1 MNYSLLASI
10 RLLTFSILVGL
21 PTLVDAKTKKAT
33 TAGATKNEQSAKKTK
48 TKKKKTLTDMSLE
61 ELKEAKNDRLAKKD
75 KEGAIRYLEKMVTT
89 CKDRDDLAAVLIELA
104 DLFFDTGK
112 LVQAEKFYS
121 QFYTLYPGNDNIE
134 KAHYK
139 AILCSFYLTLDNDRD
154 QSKTQETL
162 TLANAFLE
170 RKDVFTTYTQDVS
183 SIQKECYGKLC
194 QSDLS
199 IAEFYLKRGK
209 SKDLVAANQR
219 LENIRKDYLE
229 HVPSLEPRILAL
241 EIEYATKTKDFTLAE
256 QKRTLLANRF
266 PEAKTTRLAGD
277 AKKTSFVDRF

>member
-1 MNYSLLASI
+1 MNRPFSLCS
-10 RLLTFSILVGL
+10 RLLISAFILGL
-21 PTLVDAKTKKAT
+21 PTTVLPKAKKETSAQTTKSTKK
-33 TAGATKNEQSAKKTK
+33 
-48 TKKKKTLTDMSLE
+48 KKKKTLSEMDLE
-61 ELKEAKNDRLAKKD
+61 ELTAAKNERLAKKD

-89 CKDRDDLAAVLIELA
+89 CKDKDDLAIVLIELA

-162 TLANAFLE
+162 TLANSFLD
-170 RKDVFTTYTQDVS
+170 RKEIFTKYAQDVS
-183 SIQKECYGKLC
+183 SIQLQCNEKLC

-199 IAEFYLKRGK
+199 VTEFYLKRGK
-209 SKDLVAANQR
+209 EKDLVAAQQR
-219 LENIRKDYLE
+219 LENIRKEYSDK
-229 HVPSLEPRILAL
+229 VPSLEPRILAL
-241 EIEYATKTKDFTLAE
+241 EIDHAVKTKDFTLAE
-256 QKRTLLANRF
+256 QKRTILANRF
-266 PEAKTTRLAGD
+266 PESKATQLASRD
-277 AKKTSFVDRF
+277 AKKSSFVDRF